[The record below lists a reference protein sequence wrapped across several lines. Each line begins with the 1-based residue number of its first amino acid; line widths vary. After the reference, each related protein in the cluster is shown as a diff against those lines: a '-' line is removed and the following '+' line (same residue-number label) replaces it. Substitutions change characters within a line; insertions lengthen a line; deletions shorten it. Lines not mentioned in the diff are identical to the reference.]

1 MKTLFKLAFRNVFR
15 YKRRTIITF
24 SAISFGLGLMIAG
37 FSLYKGID
45 KQSFDNIINSQT
57 SHLNIFA
64 KGYFEK
70 KDDIPLE
77 ITIDKPQKIKSI
89 LKNIKEIQAL
99 ETRILFAASLIKGL
113 DELPCLG
120 VAVETE
126 IDPLVFNIKD
136 SLKEGNFLEASDQKI
151 IIGSSLAKDL
161 SLKVGD
167 MCVLRMFIS
176 TEDYVWNA
184 LDIEIKGIFETENP
198 VVNRQ
203 TIFIPLPLAQESL
216 SLGTKSTE
224 IVVRLK
230 DKNQLS
236 QVKTSIQSS
245 LASLKDDYEVKSF
258 EEMASDFVEV
268 TKMKTRGQSIILLVM
283 LLIATLGIVNTMLMA
298 VMERTREIGMLAAMG
313 MRKLEVMLLFIF
325 EGAIIGFFGS
335 LTGCIIGGLG
345 GWYLEVKGY
354 DMSFLGEEFTDL
366 VASMY
371 PIKGAFYGDLT
382 IGILLFTLIFGIAV
396 SILASLYPA
405 YKSVKLDPIK
415 ALRHV

>member
-1 MKTLFKLAFRNVFR
+1 
-15 YKRRTIITF
+15 
-24 SAISFGLGLMIAG
+24 
-37 FSLYKGID
+37 
-45 KQSFDNIINSQT
+45 
-57 SHLNIFA
+57 
-64 KGYFEK
+64 
-70 KDDIPLE
+70 
-77 ITIDKPQKIKSI
+77 
-89 LKNIKEIQAL
+89 
-99 ETRILFAASLIKGL
+99 
-113 DELPCLG
+113 
-120 VAVETE
+120 
-126 IDPLVFNIKD
+126 
-136 SLKEGNFLEASDQKI
+136 
-151 IIGSSLAKDL
+151 
-161 SLKVGD
+161 
-167 MCVLRMFIS
+167 
-176 TEDYVWNA
+176 
-184 LDIEIKGIFETENP
+184 
-198 VVNRQ
+198 
-203 TIFIPLPLAQESL
+203 
-216 SLGTKSTE
+216 
-224 IVVRLK
+224 
-230 DKNQLS
+230 
-236 QVKTSIQSS
+236 
-245 LASLKDDYEVKSF
+245 
-258 EEMASDFVEV
+258 MASDFVEV

-325 EGAIIGFFGS
+325 EGAIIGFLGS

>member
-57 SHLNIFA
+57 AHLNIFA

-77 ITIDKPQKIKSI
+77 ITIDQPQKIKSI

-126 IDPLVFNIKD
+126 ADPLVFNIKD

-161 SLKVGD
+161 GLKVGD

-216 SLGTKSTE
+216 SLRTKSTE

-245 LASLKDDYEVKSF
+245 LASLRDDYEVKSF

-325 EGAIIGFFGS
+325 EGALIGFFGS
-335 LTGCIIGGLG
+335 LMGCIIGGLG

-354 DMSFLGEEFTDL
+354 DMSFLGEEFTDI

-396 SILASLYPA
+396 SIVASLYPA
-405 YKSVKLDPIK
+405 YKAVKLDPIK

>member
-1 MKTLFKLAFRNVFR
+1 MLFKLAFRNVFR

-24 SAISFGLGLMIAG
+24 SSISFGLGLMIAG

-57 SHLNIFA
+57 AHLNIFA
-64 KGYFEK
+64 RGYFEK

-77 ITIDKPQKIKSI
+77 ITIDQPQKIKSI

-151 IIGSSLAKDL
+151 IIGNSLAKDL

-176 TEDYVWNA
+176 TE
-184 LDIEIKGIFETENP
+184 
-198 VVNRQ
+198 
-203 TIFIPLPLAQESL
+203 
-216 SLGTKSTE
+216 
-224 IVVRLK
+224 
-230 DKNQLS
+230 
-236 QVKTSIQSS
+236 
-245 LASLKDDYEVKSF
+245 DYEVKSF

-298 VMERTREIGMLAAMG
+298 VLERTHEIGIIKSMG
-313 MRKLEVMLLFIF
+313 MRDKEIVFLILIEALFI
-325 EGAIIGFFGS
+325 GILGTS
-335 LTGCIIGGLG
+335 IGGLLG
-345 GWYLEVKGY
+345 SSLSIIVQNTGIDFSQVMENIEVPIATFIG
-354 DMSFLGEEFTDL
+354 TTI
-366 VASMY
+366 Y
-371 PIKGAFYGDLT
+371 PK
-382 IGILLFTLIFGIAV
+382 FTLLILIGSISFGLV
-396 SILASLYPA
+396 TTLLAALYPA
-405 YKSVKLDPIK
+405 FKASRMTPVD
-415 ALRHV
+415 ALRTSLK

>member
-1 MKTLFKLAFRNVFR
+1 MKMLFKLAFRNVFR

-24 SAISFGLGLMIAG
+24 SSISFGLGLMIAG

-57 SHLNIFA
+57 AHLNIFA
-64 KGYFEK
+64 RGYFEK

-77 ITIDKPQKIKSI
+77 VTIDQPQEIKSI

-216 SLGTKSTE
+216 NLGTKSTE